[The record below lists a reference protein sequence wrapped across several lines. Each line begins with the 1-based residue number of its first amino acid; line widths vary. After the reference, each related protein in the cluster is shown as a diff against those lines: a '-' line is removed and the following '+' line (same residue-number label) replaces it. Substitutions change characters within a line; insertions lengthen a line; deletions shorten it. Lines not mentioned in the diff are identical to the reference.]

1 MEIRNW
7 KLENRALRILEG
19 YLIPKTD
26 HVIFRSDEGGEIVF
40 QGVRISTS
48 MVVKNSAYQLNG
60 IIYISKNWIKG
71 GFSIQDF
78 THEYGHY
85 LQQQEMGL
93 FKYLRKVAL
102 PSIFS
107 LLTKPKTHY
116 HRPFE
121 RDATNK
127 GNEYR
132 NRYV

>member
-1 MEIRNW
+1 MKNEELKNGS
-7 KLENRALRILEG
+7 LRIREG
-19 YLIPKTD
+19 YLISKTD
-26 HVIFRSDEGGEIVF
+26 HVIFRSDEGWEIIF

-48 MVVKNSAYQLNG
+48 MVVKNAAYQLNSV
-60 IIYISKNWIKG
+60 IHISKNWIKR

-93 FKYLRKVAL
+93 FKYLRKVAFL
-102 PSIFS
+102 SVFS
-107 LLTKPKTHY
+107 LITRPETHY